1 MPASRTSRDLAR
13 RVLDCL
19 EQRQLDST
27 PEHFARVYAEL
38 SAADGVAESA
48 PERVEWLRQLDE
60 VLGTAEPDV
69 ESPLTPMVLAGF
81 MRRMT
86 QLTVKLHD
94 TIRASQQDLAD
105 VKNGMRSMH
114 DELERTCNA
123 IERDP
128 LTGCLNRVGLDHLLS
143 REVSRARRHGSILC
157 AVLFDLDKFK
167 AVNDLY
173 GHTAGDQ
180 VLIHIT
186 SLCRSVLRDSDYLV
200 RYGGD
205 EFLIL
210 LPETDAAGA
219 ARLVDRLQLSCAA
232 TPYMHDTLSI
242 PMTISAG
249 ITELMDEQNGHAL
262 LLRADVALY
271 AAKAAGR
278 NTWSLHD

>member
-1 MPASRTSRDLAR
+1 MSASSSARDIAR

-19 EQRQLDST
+19 DERQVDPT
-27 PEHFARVYAEL
+27 PENFARVYAEL
-38 SAADGVAESA
+38 SAASSEVA
-48 PERVEWLRQLDE
+48 PTQDRVEWLRQLDQ
-60 VLGTAEPDV
+60 VLGTAEPEQDV
-69 ESPLTPMVLAGF
+69 SLTPAVLASF

-86 QLTVKLHD
+86 QLTVNLHD

-105 VKNGMRSMH
+105 VKDGMRSMH

-143 REVSRARRHGSILC
+143 REVSRARRHGSALC

-167 AVNDLY
+167 AVNDLH

-186 SLCRSVLRDSDYLV
+186 NLSRAVLRDSDYLV

-210 LPETDAAGA
+210 LPETDATGA
-219 ARLVDRLQLSCAA
+219 ARLVGRLQGSCAA
-232 TPYMHDTLSI
+232 TPYMHDKLSI

-249 ITELMDEQNGHAL
+249 ITELMEEQNGHAL